1 MPKMKQNFLKSL
13 NLLLF
18 LAVLLSG
25 SPSVVSAYSNANFF
39 AKKNIAISGVAKKYI
54 VVLRDDVS
62 DVGSALESMKGTYG
76 FLPSYTYKSALNG
89 FAAELTPQLLVQ
101 LGKDSRVQFISE
113 DKEVHLLGFKTESS
127 GTPLS
132 VAGEI
137 VPTGVQRIGGPDKTY
152 KGKGV
157 GVAIIDTGIDL
168 THPDLKGS
176 IIAHTNCVGF
186 SASGD
191 DDHGHGSHVAGII
204 AAEENGT
211 GVVGVAPKASLIAVK
226 VLNAWGSGSWSSVIC
241 GIDWVTKNAAKYN
254 IKVANMSLGGVGKS
268 DNNCGNTDGD
278 AMHKAICKSAK
289 KGVTYV
295 VAAGNSYGWASSS
308 VPAAYDDTLIT
319 VSALADSDGKP
330 FGMGTST
337 SYGPDDTFAPFS
349 NYGPEV
355 DIGAPGVDIF
365 SSYLD
370 GQYTTMS
377 GTSMASPHVAG
388 AAALYVEAHPG
399 STWKNV
405 RDGLRSMAY
414 TFYSGH
420 SDPSGNHPE
429 PVLRLDFKNFL
440 KQSNERTQIF
450 APINVSKFSISPK
463 EEKIITTMGK
473 SLRNIR
479 RIYR

>member
-1 MPKMKQNFLKSL
+1 M
-13 NLLLF
+13 
-18 LAVLLSG
+18 
-25 SPSVVSAYSNANFF
+25 
-39 AKKNIAISGVAKKYI
+39 
-54 VVLRDDVS
+54 
-62 DVGSALESMKGTYG
+62 
-76 FLPSYTYKSALNG
+76 
-89 FAAELTPQLLVQ
+89 
-101 LGKDSRVQFISE
+101 QFISE
-113 DKEVHLLGFKTESS
+113 DKEVHLLGFVTKSGGAAFTSS
-127 GTPLS
+127 GDM
-132 VAGEI
+132 

-152 KGKGV
+152 KGKGI

-168 THPDLKGS
+168 THPDLKNS
-176 IIAHTNCVGF
+176 IVAHTNCVGF

-191 DDHGHGSHVAGII
+191 DDHGHGSHVAGTI
-204 AAEENGT
+204 AAAENGT

-241 GIDWVTKNAAKYN
+241 GIDWVTAHAAEYN
-254 IKVANMSLGGVGKS
+254 IKVANMSLGGWGSS
-268 DNNCGNTDGD
+268 DNNCGNTNGD

-337 SYGPDDTFAPFS
+337 SRGPDDTFAPFS

-388 AAALYVEAHPG
+388 AAALYLEAHPG

-405 RDGLRSMAY
+405 RDGLRNTAY

-440 KQSNERTQIF
+440 TQPSNRLQLLV
-450 APINVSKFSISPK
+450 PSNVPKFSISFK
-463 EEKIITTMGK
+463 EERLPIVK
-473 SLRNIR
+473 SRLPINIR
-479 RIYR
+479 RINR